1 MSKHRRLSWLIQTKL
16 VYLPQLQRYDEKIKG
31 WADGKF
37 LLKTQAYS
45 LPKATTTALGGVKIG
60 TGLNVTTD
68 GTASVNETYVDG
80 RVTTVGDKKYALK
93 TDVPGM
99 IPMASAAEA
108 GKVYAVKK
116 ATSDSVMGTVKYS
129 ESVGLVLTDIAANS
143 IQEND
148 LSTTLSSKI
157 DNAST
162 NASTAKQIATQN
174 ADTIANNI
182 YSKSQT
188 YSKTEVDDK
197 VSAALTSAIVPKGT
211 VTYASLPTPAK
222 ANLGYMYNVSDAF
235 TTDARFVEGAGK
247 KYAAGANV
255 YVVAV
260 TTGGSTEYKFDVFM
274 GFVDLSGYQTKADM
288 PGAATNEDI
297 DAMFAAQ

>member
-1 MSKHRRLSWLIQTKL
+1 MTNTDKI

-37 LLKTQAYS
+37 LKKTDAYS
-45 LPKATTTALGGVKIG
+45 LPSATTTTLGGVKIG
-60 TGLNVTTD
+60 TGLNVAAD

-80 RVTTVGDKKYALK
+80 RVTAVGDAKYALK
-93 TDVPGM
+93 TDVSGM
-99 IPMASAAEA
+99 IPMATASEA
-108 GKVYAVKK
+108 GKVYAVAKG
-116 ATSDSVMGTVKYS
+116 ASDTVKGTVKYS
-129 ESVGLVLTDIAANS
+129 KGTGLILTDIAANS

-148 LSTTLSSKI
+148 LSTPLHNKI
-157 DNAST
+157 NNASAD
-162 NASTAKQIATQN
+162 ASTAKQLATQN
-174 ADTIANNI
+174 ADAIANNI

-188 YSKTEVDDK
+188 YSKTEVDNK

-211 VTYASLPTPAK
+211 VAYANLPTPAK

-235 TTDARFVEGAGK
+235 TTDARFVDGASK
-247 KYAAGANV
+247 KYEAGSNV

-260 TTGGSTEYKFDVFM
+260 TNGNSTEYKFDVFM

-288 PGAATNEDI
+288 PSAATNEDI
-297 DAMFAAQ
+297 DAMFAAK

>member
-1 MSKHRRLSWLIQTKL
+1 MANTDKI
-16 VYLPQLQRYDEKIKG
+16 VYLPQLQRYDEKIKE

-37 LLKTQAYS
+37 LKKTDAYS
-45 LPKATTTALGGVKIG
+45 LPSATTTTLGGVKIG
-60 TGLNVTTD
+60 TGLNVAAD
-68 GTASVNETYVDG
+68 GTASINETYIDG
-80 RVTTVGDKKYALK
+80 RVTAVGDAKYALK
-93 TDVPGM
+93 TDVSGM
-99 IPMASAAEA
+99 IPMATASKA
-108 GKVYAVKK
+108 GKVYAVAKG
-116 ATSDSVMGTVKYS
+116 ASDTVKGTVKYS
-129 ESVGLVLTDIAANS
+129 EGTGLVLTDIVASS
-143 IQEND
+143 IQENNLSIP
-148 LSTTLSSKI
+148 LSTKI
-157 DNAST
+157 NNAST
-162 NASTAKQIATQN
+162 DASTAKQLATQN
-174 ADTIANNI
+174 ASALENVYKKTE
-182 YSKSQT
+182 T
-188 YSKTEVDDK
+188 YSKTEVDNK

-211 VTYASLPTPAK
+211 VAYANLPTPAK

-297 DAMFAAQ
+297 DAMFAQA

>member
-1 MSKHRRLSWLIQTKL
+1 M
-16 VYLPQLQRYDEKIKG
+16 
-31 WADGKF
+31 
-37 LLKTQAYS
+37 KTDAYS
-45 LPKATTTALGGVKIG
+45 LPNATKTTLGGVKIG
-60 TGLNVTTD
+60 TGLNVVAD
-68 GTASVNETYVDG
+68 GTASINQTYVDG
-80 RVTTVGDKKYALK
+80 RVTAVGDKKYALK
-93 TDVPGM
+93 TDIPGM
-99 IPMASAAEA
+99 IPMATASEA
-108 GKVYAVKK
+108 GKVYAVAKG
-116 ATSDSVMGTVKYS
+116 ASDTVKGTVKYS
-129 ESVGLVLTDIAANS
+129 EGTGLILTDIAASS
-143 IQEND
+143 IQENN
-148 LSTTLSSKI
+148 LSTPLSNKI

-162 NASTAKQIATQN
+162 NAATAKQIATQN
-174 ADTIANNI
+174 ANAIENNI

-188 YSKTEVDDK
+188 YSKTEVDNK

-211 VTYASLPTPAK
+211 VTYANLPTPAK

-235 TTDARFVEGAGK
+235 TTDARFVDGASK

-297 DAMFAAQ
+297 DAMFSPA

>member
-1 MSKHRRLSWLIQTKL
+1 MANTDKI

-37 LLKTQAYS
+37 LKKTDAYS
-45 LPKATTTALGGVKIG
+45 LPSATTTTLGGVKIG
-60 TGLNVTTD
+60 TGLNVAAD
-68 GTASVNETYVDG
+68 GTASINETYIDG
-80 RVTTVGDKKYALK
+80 RVTAVGDAKYALK
-93 TDVPGM
+93 TDVSGM
-99 IPMASAAEA
+99 IPMATASKA
-108 GKVYAVKK
+108 GKVYAVAKG
-116 ATSDSVMGTVKYS
+116 ASDTVKGTVKYS
-129 ESVGLVLTDIAANS
+129 EGTGLVLTDITASS

-148 LSTTLSSKI
+148 LSIPLYTKI
-157 DNAST
+157 NNAST
-162 NASTAKQIATQN
+162 DASTAKQLATQN
-174 ADTIANNI
+174 ASALENVYKKTE
-182 YSKSQT
+182 T
-188 YSKTEVDDK
+188 YSKTEVDNK

-211 VTYASLPTPAK
+211 VAYANLPTPAK

-260 TTGGSTEYKFDVFM
+260 TTGGSTKYKFDVFM

-297 DAMFAAQ
+297 DAMFAQA

>member
-1 MSKHRRLSWLIQTKL
+1 MPNTDKTIL
-16 VYLPQLQRYDEKIKG
+16 LPQLQRYDQKIKG

-37 LLKTQAYS
+37 LKKTDAYT
-45 LPKATTTALGGVKIG
+45 LPNATTTTLGGVKIG
-60 TGLNVTTD
+60 TGLNVAAD
-68 GTASVNETYVDG
+68 GTASINQTYVDG
-80 RVTTVGDKKYALK
+80 RVTAVGDKKYALAA
-93 TDVPGM
+93 DVPSM
-99 IPMASAAEA
+99 TPMETASEA
-108 GKVYAVKK
+108 GKIYAVAKG
-116 ATSDSVMGTVKYS
+116 ASDTVRGTVKYS
-129 ESVGLVLTDIAANS
+129 EGTGLVLTDIVAGT
-143 IQEND
+143 IQQNNLEKH
-148 LSTTLSSKI
+148 LSDKI
-157 DNAST
+157 DNAYTVS
-162 NASTAKQIATQN
+162 SQN
-174 ADTIANNI
+174 ADAIANNI

-188 YSKTEVDDK
+188 YSKTEVDNK

-211 VTYASLPTPAK
+211 VTYANLPTPAK

-297 DAMFAAQ
+297 DAMFASA

>member
-1 MSKHRRLSWLIQTKL
+1 MANTDKI

-60 TGLNVTTD
+60 RGLNVATD

-80 RVTTVGDKKYALK
+80 RVTAVGDKKYALK
-93 TDVPGM
+93 ADVPSM
-99 IPMASAAEA
+99 TPMASASEA
-108 GKVYAVKK
+108 GKVYAVEK
-116 ATSDSVMGTVKYS
+116 ATTDSVIGTIKYS
-129 ESVGLVLTDIAANS
+129 KSVGLVLTDIAASS

-148 LSTTLSSKI
+148 LSMPLSTKI
-157 DNAST
+157 ENASED
-162 NASTAKQIATQN
+162 ASIARQIANQN
-174 ADTIANNI
+174 EYVIANDI
-182 YSKSQT
+182 
-188 YSKTEVDDK
+188 YSKTEVDNK

-211 VTYASLPTPAK
+211 MAYASLPTPTK

-235 TTDARFVEGAGK
+235 TTDAHFVEGAGK
-247 KYAAGANV
+247 KYDAGANV

-260 TTGGSTEYKFDVFM
+260 TTGSSTEYKFDVFM

-288 PGAATNEDI
+288 PGAATDGDI
-297 DAMFAAQ
+297 DAMFASN

>member
-1 MSKHRRLSWLIQTKL
+1 MASKDKI

-37 LLKTQAYS
+37 LKKTDAYS
-45 LPKATTTALGGVKIG
+45 LPSATTTTLGGVKIG
-60 TGLNVTTD
+60 TGLNVVAD
-68 GTASVNETYVDG
+68 GTASVNEAYVDG
-80 RVTTVGDKKYALK
+80 RVAAVGDKKYALK
-93 TDVPGM
+93 TDIPAAT
-99 IPMASAAEA
+99 PMASAAEA
-108 GKVYAVKK
+108 GKVYAVEK
-116 ATSDSVMGTVKYS
+116 ATADSVMGTIKYS
-129 ESVGLVLTDIAANS
+129 KSVGLVLTDIAANS

-148 LSTTLSSKI
+148 LSTPLHNKI
-157 DNAST
+157 NNASAD
-162 NASTAKQIATQN
+162 ASTAKRLATQN
-174 ADTIANNI
+174 ADAIANNI

-188 YSKTEVDDK
+188 YSKTEVDNK

-211 VTYASLPTPAK
+211 VTYSNLPAPAK

-235 TTDARFVEGAGK
+235 TTDARFVDGASK
-247 KYAAGANV
+247 KYEAGANV

-260 TTGGSTEYKFDVFM
+260 TTGSSTEYKFDVFM

-297 DAMFAAQ
+297 DNMFAAS

>member
-1 MSKHRRLSWLIQTKL
+1 MANTDKL
-16 VYLPQLQRYDEKIKG
+16 VYLPQLHRYDEKIKG

-37 LLKTQAYS
+37 LLKTDAYS

-60 TGLNVTTD
+60 TGLSVGAD
-68 GTASVNETYVDG
+68 GTASVNQTYVDG
-80 RVTTVGDKKYALK
+80 RVTIVGDQKYALK
-93 TDVPGM
+93 SDVPGM
-99 IPMASAAEA
+99 TPMATKSEA
-108 GKVYAVKK
+108 GKVYAVEK
-116 ATSDSVMGTVKYS
+116 ATSDTAKGTVKYS
-129 ESVGLVLTDIAANS
+129 EGVGLVLTEISSGA
-143 IQEND
+143 IQEAEIYGPLLN
-148 LSTTLSSKI
+148 KI

-162 NASTAKQIATQN
+162 DALVAKQVSTQN
-174 ADTIANNI
+174 ADAIANNI

-211 VTYASLPTPAK
+211 VAYASLPTPAK
-222 ANLGYMYNVSDAF
+222 ANLGYMYNVSDEF

-247 KYAAGANV
+247 KYAAGTNV

-260 TTGGSTEYKFDVFM
+260 SSGSSTEYKFDAFM

-288 PGAATNEDI
+288 PAAATNEDI
-297 DAMFAAQ
+297 DALFA

>member
-1 MSKHRRLSWLIQTKL
+1 MANTDKL
-16 VYLPQLQRYDEKIKG
+16 VYLPQLQRYTEKIKG

-60 TGLNVTTD
+60 TGLNVATD

-80 RVTTVGDKKYALK
+80 RVTAVGDKKYALK
-93 TDVPGM
+93 ADAPGM
-99 IPMASAAEA
+99 TPMASAAEA
-108 GKVYAVKK
+108 GKVYAVEK
-116 ATSDSVMGTVKYS
+116 ATADSVMGTVKYS
-129 ESVGLVLTDIAANS
+129 KSVGLVLTDIAASS

-148 LSTTLSSKI
+148 LSIPLYNKI

-162 NASTAKQIATQN
+162 DASAAKQLSTQN
-174 ADTIANNI
+174 ADAIANNI

-188 YSKTEVDDK
+188 YSKTEVDNK
-197 VSAALTSAIVPKGT
+197 VSTALIAAIVPKGT
-211 VTYASLPTPAK
+211 VAYASLPTPAK
-222 ANLGYMYNVSDAF
+222 ANLGYMYNVSNEF
-235 TTDARFVEGAGK
+235 TTDARFVEGSGK
-247 KYAAGANV
+247 KYDAGANV

-260 TTGGSTEYKFDVFM
+260 TTGSSTEYKFDVFM

-288 PGAATNEDI
+288 PGAATDDDI
-297 DAMFAAQ
+297 DAMFA

>member
-1 MSKHRRLSWLIQTKL
+1 MANTDKI

-37 LLKTQAYS
+37 LKKTDAYS
-45 LPKATTTALGGVKIG
+45 LPNATTTTLGGVKIG
-60 TGLNVTTD
+60 TGLNVAAD

-80 RVTTVGDKKYALK
+80 RVTAVGDAKYALK

-99 IPMASAAEA
+99 IPMATESKA
-108 GKVYAVKK
+108 GKIYAVAKG
-116 ATSDSVMGTVKYS
+116 ASDTVKGTVKYS
-129 ESVGLVLTDIAANS
+129 EGTGLVLTDIAASS

-148 LSTTLSSKI
+148 LSIPLSTKI
-157 DNAST
+157 NNAST
-162 NASTAKQIATQN
+162 DASTAKQLATQN
-174 ADTIANNI
+174 ASALENVYKKTE
-182 YSKSQT
+182 T
-188 YSKTEVDDK
+188 YSKTEVDNK

-211 VTYASLPTPAK
+211 VAYANLPTPAK

-235 TTDARFVEGAGK
+235 TTDARFVDGASK

-297 DAMFAAQ
+297 DAMFVQA

>member
-1 MSKHRRLSWLIQTKL
+1 MANTDKL

-45 LPKATTTALGGVKIG
+45 LPEATTITLGGVKIG
-60 TGLNVTTD
+60 TGLNVATD
-68 GTASVNETYVDG
+68 GTASVNETYVDD
-80 RVTTVGDKKYALK
+80 RVTVVGDKKYALK
-93 TDVPGM
+93 ADVPGM
-99 IPMASAAEA
+99 TPMASAAEA
-108 GKVYAVKK
+108 GKVYAVEK
-116 ATSDSVMGTVKYS
+116 ATADSVMGTVKYS
-129 ESVGLVLTDIAANS
+129 KSVGLVLTDIAENS
-143 IQEND
+143 IQENN
-148 LSTTLSSKI
+148 LSTPLSNKI

-162 NASTAKQIATQN
+162 NAANAEQIATQN
-174 ADTIANNI
+174 ANTIANNI

-211 VTYASLPTPAK
+211 ITYANLPTPAK

-235 TTDARFVEGAGK
+235 TTDARFVDGAGK
-247 KYAAGANV
+247 EYNAGANV

-260 TTGGSTEYKFDVFM
+260 TTDGSTEYKFDVFM

-288 PGAATNEDI
+288 PGVATDGDI
-297 DAMFAAQ
+297 DAMFA

>member
-1 MSKHRRLSWLIQTKL
+1 MANTDKI

-37 LLKTQAYS
+37 LKKTDAYS
-45 LPKATTTALGGVKIG
+45 LPNATTTTLGGVKIG
-60 TGLNVTTD
+60 TGLNVAAD
-68 GTASVNETYVDG
+68 GTASINQTYVDG
-80 RVTTVGDKKYALK
+80 RVTAVGDKKYAFK
-93 TDVPGM
+93 ADVPGM
-99 IPMASAAEA
+99 IPMATANEA
-108 GKVYAVKK
+108 GKIYAVAKG
-116 ATSDSVMGTVKYS
+116 ASDTVKGTVKYS
-129 ESVGLVLTDIAANS
+129 EGTGLVLTDIAAGA
-143 IQEND
+143 IQQNNLEKH
-148 LSTTLSSKI
+148 LSDKL
-157 DNAST
+157 DNAYTVS
-162 NASTAKQIATQN
+162 SQN
-174 ADTIANNI
+174 ADAIANNI

-188 YSKTEVDDK
+188 YSKTEVDNK

-211 VTYASLPTPAK
+211 VTYANLPTPAK

-235 TTDARFVEGAGK
+235 TTDARFVDGASK
-247 KYAAGANV
+247 KYNAGANV

-297 DAMFAAQ
+297 DAMFAAS

>member
-1 MSKHRRLSWLIQTKL
+1 MANKDKI

-37 LLKTQAYS
+37 LKKTDAYS
-45 LPKATTTALGGVKIG
+45 LPSATTTTLGGVKIG
-60 TGLNVTTD
+60 TGLNVAAD
-68 GTASVNETYVDG
+68 GIASIDETYVNG
-80 RVTTVGDKKYALK
+80 RVTAVGDKKYALK
-93 TDVPGM
+93 TDIPAAT
-99 IPMASAAEA
+99 PMASAANA
-108 GKVYAVKK
+108 GKVYAVEK
-116 ATSDSVMGTVKYS
+116 ATADSVMGTVKYS
-129 ESVGLVLTDIAANS
+129 KSVGLVLTDIAANS

-148 LSTTLSSKI
+148 LSTSLHDKI
-157 DNAST
+157 NNASAD
-162 NASTAKQIATQN
+162 ASTAKQLATQN
-174 ADTIANNI
+174 ANAIANNI

-188 YSKTEVDDK
+188 YSKTEVDNK

-211 VTYASLPTPAK
+211 VTYANLPTPTK

-235 TTDARFVEGAGK
+235 TTDARFVDGASK
-247 KYAAGANV
+247 KYEAGANV

-260 TTGGSTEYKFDVFM
+260 TTGNSTEYKFDVFM

-297 DAMFAAQ
+297 DAMFSPA

>member
-1 MSKHRRLSWLIQTKL
+1 MANTDKI

-37 LLKTQAYS
+37 LKKTDAYT
-45 LPKATTTALGGVKIG
+45 LPNATTTTLGGVKIG
-60 TGLNVTTD
+60 TGLNVAAD

-80 RVTTVGDKKYALK
+80 RVTAVGDAKYALK
-93 TDVPGM
+93 TDVSGM
-99 IPMASAAEA
+99 IPMATASKA
-108 GKVYAVKK
+108 GKVYAVAKG
-116 ATSDSVMGTVKYS
+116 TSDTVKGTVKYS
-129 ESVGLVLTDIAANS
+129 EGTGLILTDIAASS
-143 IQEND
+143 IQENN
-148 LSTTLSSKI
+148 LSIPLYTKI
-157 DNAST
+157 TNAST
-162 NASTAKQIATQN
+162 DASTAKQLATQN
-174 ADTIANNI
+174 ADAIANNI

-188 YSKTEVDDK
+188 YSKTEVDNK

-211 VTYASLPTPAK
+211 VAYANLPTPAK
-222 ANLGYMYNVSDAF
+222 ANLGYMYNVSDKF

-247 KYAAGANV
+247 KYDAGANV

-260 TTGGSTEYKFDVFM
+260 TTSGSTEYKFDVFM

-297 DAMFAAQ
+297 DAMFAAS

>member
-1 MSKHRRLSWLIQTKL
+1 MTNTDKL
-16 VYLPQLQRYDEKIKG
+16 VYLPQLQQYDEKIKG

-37 LLKTQAYS
+37 LLKIQAYS
-45 LPKATTTALGGVKIG
+45 LPTATTTALGGVKIG
-60 TGLNVTTD
+60 TGLNVATD
-68 GTASVNETYVDG
+68 GTVSVNETYVDG

-99 IPMASAAEA
+99 TPMASAAEA
-108 GKVYAVKK
+108 GKVYAVEK
-116 ATSDSVMGTVKYS
+116 ATADSVMGTVKYS
-129 ESVGLVLTDIAANS
+129 KSVGLVLTDIAANS

-148 LSTTLSSKI
+148 LSTPLSDKI

-162 NASTAKQIATQN
+162 DAATAKQIATQN
-174 ADTIANNI
+174 ANAIENNI

-211 VTYASLPTPAK
+211 VTYANLPTPAK

-235 TTDARFVEGAGK
+235 TTDARFVDGVSK
-247 KYAAGANV
+247 KYDAGANV

-288 PGAATNEDI
+288 PGAATDSDI
-297 DAMFAAQ
+297 DAMFA

>member
-1 MSKHRRLSWLIQTKL
+1 MSNTDKL

-45 LPKATTTALGGVKIG
+45 LPKATTTELGGVKIG
-60 TGLNVTTD
+60 TGLNVATD

-80 RVTTVGDKKYALK
+80 RVAAVGDKKYALK
-93 TDVPGM
+93 ADVPGM
-99 IPMASAAEA
+99 TPMATKSEA
-108 GKVYAVKK
+108 GKVYAVAKG
-116 ATSDSVMGTVKYS
+116 ASDTVRGTVKYS
-129 ESVGLVLTDIAANS
+129 AGTGLVLTDIAAQTIKQTNL
-143 IQEND
+143 EKV
-148 LSTTLSSKI
+148 LSDTI

-162 NASTAKQIATQN
+162 DASIAKQVSVQN
-174 ADTIANNI
+174 ADAIANNI

-188 YSKTEVDDK
+188 YSKAEVDDK

-211 VTYASLPTPAK
+211 VAYANLPTPAK

-247 KYAAGANV
+247 KYDAGANV

-260 TTGGSTEYKFDVFM
+260 TTGSSTEYKFDVFM

-297 DAMFAAQ
+297 DAMFA